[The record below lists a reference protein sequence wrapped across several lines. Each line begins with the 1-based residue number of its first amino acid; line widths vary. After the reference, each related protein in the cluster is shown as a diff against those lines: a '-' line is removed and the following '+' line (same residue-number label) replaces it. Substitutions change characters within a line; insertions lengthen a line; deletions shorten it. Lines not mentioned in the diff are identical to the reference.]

1 MRIGYLTYGLD
12 RAPTGIGRYAVQ
24 LLEALTALPD
34 GPDLVLLTTEQAD
47 HHGLW
52 GRFERYALPGCR
64 LLPALMTAGNAA
76 VSVAAARLGLDV
88 IHDPNGVAPFLGPA
102 LGVRRVVTIH
112 DAVPFRFPAQHN
124 RLDNWRF
131 RMMLP
136 LAARCADAVITVS
149 ASARQDLAHFLRL
162 HEHKIYLTGE
172 AAGSEF
178 APASPEA
185 VAAVLTRLGVQQ
197 PYLLYLGGLNGR
209 KNVERLLAAFAEVR
223 RAHPALTLVIVGKR
237 QWRAEGIEVALAQYE
252 LEPYVRFTGYL
263 PDADVPLLYSGA
275 TAFVFPS
282 LYEGFGLPVLEAM
295 ACGAPVVTSNVSSL
309 PEVAGDAALLVD
321 PCDTA
326 AIAAAIRRIIEEPGL
341 AERLRTRGLAR
352 AAQFSWERTAEETLA
367 VYHRLNEKQPSG
379 TFRP

>member
-1 MRIGYLTYGLD
+1 MRVGFISYSLDVGL
-12 RAPTGIGRYAVQ
+12 TGIGRYMTQ
-24 LLEALTALPD
+24 LMSALQAIKDVDVVMLATEKSDPYNLWSTFETYHLP
-34 GPDLVLLTTEQAD
+34 
-47 HHGLW
+47 
-52 GRFERYALPGCR
+52 FCRYA
-64 LLPALMTAGNAA
+64 PALMSWGNL
-76 VSVAAARLGLDV
+76 VLPVVAKRSGLDV

-237 QWRAEGIEVALAQYE
+237 QWRAEGIEVALAQHE

-367 VYHRLNEKQPSG
+367 VYHRLNEEQPSG